1 MEMLDYFRRLY
12 ASLKEQVMSGDIRKW
27 VFVGILVGIIA
38 GLGAIVIYFSIK
50 LFTYLMLERIGDFV
64 PPSSGISGGKPGFPK
79 PPLSLFIS
87 PYRLLIPLSTVIGGL
102 ATGYIVYRYAPE
114 AEGHG
119 TDAAIDAFHN
129 KGGHIRR
136 RVPVVKTVASA
147 ITIGSGGSA
156 GREGPTAQIAAGFGS
171 FVADIMHLSE
181 KDRRIAVAAGIGAGI
196 GSIFLAPLGGALLS
210 TEILY
215 RRDFEVEALVPS
227 IIASVVGYSI
237 FGFLFDYRPL
247 FSLPLNVPLGFSHPS
262 ALLVYVIVGIIAGI
276 VGIVY
281 VKLFYG
287 ITEVFHRSKKV
298 PNMLKPAIGGL
309 IVGVMAMY
317 FPEVLGLGYGWVQQI
332 FYTPAYFPLWILL
345 VLILVKIVA
354 TSFTIGSGGSGGVFA
369 PGMVIGG
376 FVGAAIGLVIQPFFP
391 FLSVLEITIVGMISF
406 FGGVSKAPLSIIIM
420 GTEMTQSYTLFLPL
434 MVATIIAYF
443 ITGKNGIYRSQVESR
458 ADSPAHRYEYE
469 KPILDSIKV
478 SEAQKRDYVRVNPE
492 TTVSEAILII
502 RQSKTKSAVV
512 QEGGILRGLI
522 STFNIKDDTPPDT
535 KVSELMDRNPMT
547 ISENESAHRAME
559 MLINNEQGK
568 LIVVS
573 ATDPRRVTGTIGF
586 PEIAETYIME
596 IRRIKE
602 SQRKG
607 GGS

>member
-1 MEMLDYFRRLY
+1 MFDYFRRLSS
-12 ASLKEQVMSGDIRKW
+12 SLKNQILTGDIRKW
-27 VFVGILVGIIA
+27 VIVGILIGIIA
-38 GLGAIVIYFSIK
+38 GVGAIVIYFSIK
-50 LFTYLMLERIGDFV
+50 LFTYLMIERIGDFI
-64 PPSSGISGGKPGFPK
+64 PPSSGISGGEPGFPS
-79 PPLSLFIS
+79 PAVSLFVS

-102 ATGYIVYRYAPE
+102 ATGFIVYRFAPE
-114 AEGHG
+114 TEGHG

-129 KGGHIRR
+129 KDGHVRR

-171 FVADIMHLSE
+171 FIADVLHLSN

-215 RRDFEVEALVPS
+215 RKDFEVDALVPS

-247 FSLPLNVPLGFSHPS
+247 FTLPANVTIGFYHPS
-262 ALLVYVIVGIIAGI
+262 ALLVYTLIGIIAGLA
-276 VGIVY
+276 GIAY
-281 VKLFYG
+281 VKVFYG
-287 ITEVFHRSKKV
+287 LTEAFHKLEKV
-298 PNMLKPAIGGL
+298 PRMLKPAIGGL
-309 IVGVMAMY
+309 IVGLIAMY
-317 FPEVLGLGYGWVQQI
+317 FPEVLGLGYGWIQQI
-332 FYTPAYFPLWILL
+332 FYTPEYFPLWILL
-345 VLILVKIVA
+345 VLILLKIVA

-391 FLSVLEITIVGMISF
+391 FLNVLEITIVGMIAF

-434 MVATIIAYF
+434 MLATMIAYF
-443 ITGKNGIYRSQVESR
+443 VTGKNGIYRSQVTSR

-478 SEAQKRDYVRVNPE
+478 ADAQKRDYVRVEPSTN
-492 TTVSEAILII
+492 VGEAIFII

-512 QEGGILRGLI
+512 QEDGILRGLI
-522 STFNIKDDTPPDT
+522 STFSIKNDTPLDT
-535 KVSELMDRNPMT
+535 KVSELMDKNPMT
-547 ISENESAHRAME
+547 ISESESVHRAME

-573 ATDPRRVTGTIGF
+573 AANPERVTGTIGF
-586 PEIAETYIME
+586 PEIAEAYNME

-602 SQRKG
+602 NQRKE